1 MPAGSGQRAHAGG
14 NSIPCC
20 VFPEITMGSQ
30 APRFSAEY
38 LDHKRRDLVR
48 LREQLRS
55 TSDATEA
62 EETEIKNES
71 VSQVQEYEDD
81 AQRLDQLEIDGNLV
95 GRDVARLARVDR
107 ALEKITEGTYGL
119 SDVSGKQI
127 PEQRLEAMPDA
138 ITTVDEQ
145 EASERGAPGSP

>member
-1 MPAGSGQRAHAGG
+1 MA
-14 NSIPCC
+14 
-20 VFPEITMGSQ
+20 SQ

-38 LDHKRRDLVR
+38 LDHKRRELVR

-55 TSDATEA
+55 TSDATEN
-62 EETEIKNES
+62 EETDIKRDA

-107 ALEKITEGTYGL
+107 ALEKIAEGTYGL
-119 SDVSGKQI
+119 SDVSGQRI

-138 ITTVDEQ
+138 INTVDEQ
-145 EASERGAPGSP
+145 EASERAG

>member
-1 MPAGSGQRAHAGG
+1 
-14 NSIPCC
+14 
-20 VFPEITMGSQ
+20 MGSQ

-38 LDHKRRDLVR
+38 LDHKRRELVR

-62 EETEIKNES
+62 EETEIKSES
-71 VSQVQEYEDD
+71 VSQVQEFEDD

-119 SDVSGKQI
+119 SDVSGQQI
-127 PEQRLEAMPDA
+127 PEQRLAAMPDA
-138 ITTVDEQ
+138 INTVDEQ
-145 EASERGAPGSP
+145 EASERAG

>member
-1 MPAGSGQRAHAGG
+1 
-14 NSIPCC
+14 
-20 VFPEITMGSQ
+20 MGSQ
-30 APRFSAEY
+30 APRFNAEY
-38 LDHKRRDLVR
+38 LDHKRRELVR

-55 TSDATEA
+55 SSEATET
-62 EETEIKNES
+62 EETDIKREA

-107 ALEKITEGTYGL
+107 ALEKIAEGTYGL
-119 SDVSGKQI
+119 SDVSGQRI

-138 ITTVDEQ
+138 INTVAEQ
-145 EASERGAPGSP
+145 EARERAG

>member
-1 MPAGSGQRAHAGG
+1 
-14 NSIPCC
+14 
-20 VFPEITMGSQ
+20 MGSQ

-38 LDHKRRDLVR
+38 LDHKRRELVR
-48 LREQLRS
+48 LRQQLRS
-55 TSDATEA
+55 TAEATET
-62 EETEIKNES
+62 EETEIKS
-71 VSQVQEYEDD
+71 DAVSQVQEYEDD

-127 PEQRLEAMPDA
+127 PEQRLEVMPDA
-138 ITTVDEQ
+138 INTVDEQ
-145 EASERGAPGSP
+145 EASERAG

>member
-1 MPAGSGQRAHAGG
+1 MGAISSFVPFS
-14 NSIPCC
+14 
-20 VFPEITMGSQ
+20 PEMTMGSQ

-38 LDHKRRDLVR
+38 LDHKRRELVR

-55 TSDATEA
+55 TSDATET
-62 EETEIKNES
+62 EETEIKDEA

-95 GRDVARLARVDR
+95 GRDVARLARVAR

-127 PEQRLEAMPDA
+127 PEQRLEVMPDA
-138 ITTVDEQ
+138 INTVD
-145 EASERGAPGSP
+145 